1 MKINHLVRFLLVALM
16 VVLAFSLFACN
27 ETEVETEG
35 TTGGIPTT
43 DTSEP
48 EDSECTHDAVV
59 DAAVAPTCE
68 ATGLT
73 EGSHCSKCGEV
84 LTAQEEV
91 PATGHNAVVD
101 AAVAPTCEETGLTEG
116 SHCGT
121 CEKVLTAQE
130 AVPATG
136 HNAVVDAAVAP
147 TCEEIGLT
155 EGSHCGTCTKVLT
168 AQTEIPATGH
178 DAVVDAAVA
187 PTCDSVGLSEGSH
200 CGTCTTVL
208 TAQTI
213 VDALG
218 HAYTS
223 VVTKEA
229 TFYEKG
235 EKTYTCANDE
245 SHNFTEAIP
254 SLCVMHVNIG
264 YANRQKLTEDAA
276 HGDLFVFDE
285 NHPNYQAYVD
295 NGYNATRDD
304 KEIDGGYGYI
314 YFNGW
319 GAFNGKST
327 GIAYRVI
334 GQDGTVLGANN
345 ETGGWYTNYSKETI
359 ESGKGW
365 EWKVTTDAAIVNA
378 LNANLGEGNYEEA
391 YVFKGNV
398 SLNGI
403 EGYDIGVT
411 GDVEFAFII
420 EDEETGEVN
429 YISIFL
435 LTGVTKQN

>member
-1 MKINHLVRFLLVALM
+1 MKINHLLRFLLVALM

-27 ETEVETEG
+27 ETDVEA
-35 TTGGIPTT
+35 
-43 DTSEP
+43 
-48 EDSECTHDAVV
+48 ECTHEAVV

-73 EGSHCSKCGEV
+73 EGSHCAKCGEV

-91 PATGHNAVVD
+91 PATGHEAVVDAAVAPTCEATGLTEGSHCATCDKVLTAQEEVPATGHEAVVD

-130 AVPATG
+130 EVPATG
-136 HNAVVDAAVAP
+136 HNAVVVAG
-147 TCEEIGLT
+147 I
-155 EGSHCGTCTKVLT
+155 
-168 AQTEIPATGH
+168 
-178 DAVVDAAVA
+178 A
-187 PTCDSVGLSEGSH
+187 PTCDSVGLSEGSQ
-200 CGTCTTVL
+200 CGTCEKVL
-208 TAQTI
+208 VAQEI

-218 HAYTS
+218 HAYTTT
-223 VVTKEA
+223 VTKEP

-235 EKTYTCANDE
+235 EQTHTCANDA
-245 SHNFTEAIP
+245 SHSFTEEIP

-285 NHPNYQAYVD
+285 NHANYQAYVD
-295 NGYNATRDD
+295 AGFNATRND
-304 KEIDGGYGYI
+304 KLVDGGYGYI

-334 GQDGTVLGANN
+334 GEDGTVLGANN
-345 ETGGWYTNYSKETI
+345 ETGGWYSNFETA
-359 ESGKGW
+359 W
-365 EWKVTTDAAIVNA
+365 VWTVTTDSGIVNA

-391 YVFKGNV
+391 YLFKGNV
-398 SLNGI
+398 NLNNI

-411 GDVEFAFII
+411 GDIEFAFIV

-435 LTGVTKQN
+435 LTGVTKAN

>member
-1 MKINHLVRFLLVALM
+1 MKINHLLRFLLVALM

-27 ETEVETEG
+27 ETET
-35 TTGGIPTT
+35 
-43 DTSEP
+43 
-48 EDSECTHDAVV
+48 ECTHEAVV

-91 PATGHNAVVD
+91 PATGHEAVVD

-121 CEKVLTAQE
+121 CEKVLTAQTE
-130 AVPATG
+130 VAATG
-136 HNAVVDAAVAP
+136 HNPVVDAA
-147 TCEEIGLT
+147 I
-155 EGSHCGTCTKVLT
+155 
-168 AQTEIPATGH
+168 
-178 DAVVDAAVA
+178 A

-200 CGTCTTVL
+200 CGTCEKVL

-218 HAYTS
+218 HAYTTT
-223 VVTKEA
+223 VTKEP

-235 EKTYTCANDE
+235 EQTHTCANDA
-245 SHNFTEAIP
+245 SHSFTEEIP

-276 HGDLFVFDE
+276 HGELFVFDE
-285 NHPNYQAYVD
+285 NHANYQAYIDAGFNCTRVD
-295 NGYNATRDD
+295 KT
-304 KEIDGGYGYI
+304 IDGGYGYI

-319 GAFNGKST
+319 GGFNGKST

-334 GQDGTVLGANN
+334 GQDGNVLGADNGAN
-345 ETGGWYTNYSKETI
+345 GWYTNYST
-359 ESGKGW
+359 SD
-365 EWKVTTDAAIVNA
+365 WKWQVTTDSAIVNA

-391 YVFKGNV
+391 YLFKGHV

-403 EGYDIGVT
+403 EGYDVGVT
-411 GDVEFAFII
+411 ADIEFAFII
-420 EDEETGEVN
+420 EDEKTGEVN

-435 LTGVTKQN
+435 LPDFTMVGAPQ